1 VELEMNMVWRTFLE
15 KFRCCG
21 SSMLMVVVWYFEDG
35 LSEPIVGVIMTT
47 VGDYFPAT
55 LANRP

>member
-1 VELEMNMVWRTFLE
+1 MDMVWRTFLE

-21 SSMLMVVVWYFEDG
+21 SSMFMVVVWYFEDG
-35 LSEPIVGVIMTT
+35 LSEPIAGVIMTT